1 MQLPSSERQL
11 MGVVGAGARMPI
23 HDEAKARESIRATGG
38 AEPRV
43 QAGTRRRG
51 AA

>member
-1 MQLPSSERQL
+1 
-11 MGVVGAGARMPI
+11 MGVVGAGARIPI

-43 QAGTRRRG
+43 KLGLDAAVLRRC
-51 AA
+51 